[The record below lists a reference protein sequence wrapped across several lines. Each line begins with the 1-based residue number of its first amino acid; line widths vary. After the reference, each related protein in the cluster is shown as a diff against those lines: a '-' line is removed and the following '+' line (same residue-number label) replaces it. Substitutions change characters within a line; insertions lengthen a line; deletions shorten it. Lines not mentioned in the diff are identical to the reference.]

1 MNRTALRV
9 VTAAA
14 ALVLGLT
21 APGTIGIAAADDRPT
36 DARTSGLSS
45 ELQQNTE
52 LVAALQSAR
61 EDYRASVLSTRSDF
75 RTVLQGL
82 QDDIT
87 QATASQRSAARVAG
101 DAYRAV
107 LEGRATGD
115 LAALK
120 AEFASAWNAYRDA
133 LTTAR
138 VAARSAMDTA
148 AGSAKASLMTAR
160 SIYTKAVNDAFA
172 EHAPRTSVPRV
183 IQDPSGWMGMADSRW
198 LVQGMDVERSS

>member
-14 ALVLGLT
+14 ALVLGIT
-21 APGTIGIAAADDRPT
+21 APGAIGIAAADDRPV
-36 DARTSGLSS
+36 DARAWGLAS
-45 ELQQNTE
+45 ELQQNGG
-52 LVAALQSAR
+52 LVAALQLAR
-61 EDYRASVLSTRSDF
+61 EDYRASVLSTRSAF
-75 RTVLQGL
+75 RTVVEGV

-87 QATASQRSAARVAG
+87 EATASQRAAARSAG

-107 LEGRATGD
+107 LEGRSDGD

-120 AEFASAWNAYRDA
+120 AEFTSAWNAYRDSLVA
-133 LTTAR
+133 AR

-160 SIYTKAVNDAFA
+160 SMYTAAVTAAFA
-172 EHAPRTSVPRV
+172 KHAPGVGVPRV
-183 IQDPSGWMGMADSRW
+183 VQDPSAWLGVGDSRW
-198 LVQGMDVERSS
+198 LVQGMDTDRSS